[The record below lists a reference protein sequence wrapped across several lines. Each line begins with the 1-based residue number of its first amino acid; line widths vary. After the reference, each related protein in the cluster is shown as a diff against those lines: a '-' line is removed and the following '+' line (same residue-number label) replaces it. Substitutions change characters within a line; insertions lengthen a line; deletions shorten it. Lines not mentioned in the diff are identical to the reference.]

1 MKNLFKTLT
10 VVAVMMLAGLTAQ
23 AQTKADDILGIWWN
37 QEKTSKIE
45 VYKNNG
51 KYFGKIIHL
60 EEPNDEQGKPK
71 VDKDNPEA
79 KLRTRPLLGMVIL
92 QDLAYDEDNEYE
104 DGNIYDPKSG
114 KTYSANAELVN
125 KNQLDLRGYVGISLI
140 GRTSTW
146 TRASK

>member
-1 MKNLFKTLT
+1 MKNLFKTFT
-10 VVAVMMLAGLTAQ
+10 VIAIMLLAGLTAQ

-45 VYKNNG
+45 VYKNGG

-71 VDKDNPEA
+71 VDKDNPDE
-79 KLRTRPLLGMVIL
+79 KLRTRPILGMVIL
-92 QDLAYDEDNEYE
+92 KDLAYDEDNEYE

-125 KNQLDLRGYVGISLI
+125 KNQLNLRGYVGISLI

-146 TRASK
+146 TRTTK